1 MRGSGRPRCITDKST
16 SSKVLQL
23 YFKSVRDYIYYP
35 VVGVEGA
42 GRGGRGI
49 LYNRQVRVVE
59 LQLYF

>member
-1 MRGSGRPRCITDKST
+1 MRGSGRPRCVTDKST

-49 LYNRQVRVVE
+49 YITDKYE
-59 LQLYF
+59 